1 MDLND
6 WLQPGTKV
14 SQITLVDEEHTAPHV
29 GSGLA
34 PVLATPVLV
43 NLFEAA
49 ALAVIEHK
57 LPPGTQSLGTR
68 LDIRHTA
75 ATPTRMQVE
84 VTATLSKIDGRILT
98 FDLIASDEIE
108 HIGSGIDVDHS
119 SFGFSALALVSII
132 GSSARSHRT

>member
-1 MDLND
+1 MDLMD
-6 WLQPGTKV
+6 WLQPGASV
-14 SQITLVDEEHTAPHV
+14 SQSTIVTKKHTAPHV

-68 LDIRHTA
+68 LDIRHIA

-84 VTATLSKIDGRILT
+84 VTATLSKIEGRN
-98 FDLIASDEIE
+98 LIFELVASDEVE
-108 HIGSGIDVDHS
+108 QIGSGTHRRVVVDAEKFVLRVQAKAKKQH
-119 SFGFSALALVSII
+119 
-132 GSSARSHRT
+132 

>member
-6 WLQPGTKV
+6 WLQPGAKI
-14 SQITLVDEEHTAPHV
+14 SQLTLVEEKHTAPHV

-34 PVLATPVLV
+34 PVLATPILV

-68 LDIRHTA
+68 LDIQHSA

-84 VTATLSKIDGRILT
+84 VTATLSKIEGRILI
-98 FDLIASDEIE
+98 FDLIASDEVE
-108 HIGSGIDVDHS
+108 QIG
-119 SFGFSALALVSII
+119 
-132 GSSARSHRT
+132 